1 MSKRISAFEAKKNMH
16 YHKYLKKGEAFTM
29 DDLEIKQYVDTEKAL
44 GRIRGNAKLFKTL
57 LTHFL
62 ATRSQFEQLQ
72 KEIAANDREAA
83 SKSVHA
89 LKGVAAN
96 LSMTKLYDVSA
107 PFEALLKTDAD
118 ATEILA
124 SFNVAYEKTIESVNS
139 ILATL

>member
-1 MSKRISAFEAKKNMH
+1 MN
-16 YHKYLKKGEAFTM
+16 
-29 DDLEIKQYVDTEKAL
+29 DLEIKQYVDAEKAL

-62 ATRSQFEQLQ
+62 ATRNQFEQLQ
-72 KEIAANDREAA
+72 KEIAANDRDAA

-107 PFEALLKTDAD
+107 PFETLLKTDAD
-118 ATEILA
+118 ITESLEA
-124 SFNVAYEKTIESVNS
+124 FNSAYEKTLECVNS
-139 ILATL
+139 ILPTL

>member
-1 MSKRISAFEAKKNMH
+1 
-16 YHKYLKKGEAFTM
+16 M
-29 DDLEIKQYVDTEKAL
+29 DEMEIKKYVNVEKGL
-44 GRIRGNAKLFKTL
+44 ERIRGNAKLFKTL

-72 KEIAANDREAA
+72 KEMEANDREAA

-96 LSMTKLYDVSA
+96 LSMTTLYDLCP

-118 ATEILA
+118 TSEALA
-124 SFNVAYEKTIESVNS
+124 SFNAAYEKTMECVND
-139 ILATL
+139 ILPTLSA

>member
-1 MSKRISAFEAKKNMH
+1 
-16 YHKYLKKGEAFTM
+16 M
-29 DDLEIKQYVDTEKAL
+29 DDTEIRQYVDTEKAL
-44 GRIRGNAKLFKTL
+44 GRIRGNMKLFKTL

-83 SKSVHA
+83 SKTVHA

-96 LSMTKLYDVSA
+96 LSMPALYDLCP

-118 ATEILA
+118 AGGSMAEFGA
-124 SFNVAYEKTIESVNS
+124 AYEKTVECVNA
-139 ILATL
+139 ILPTLS

>member
-1 MSKRISAFEAKKNMH
+1 MDEMEIK
-16 YHKYLKKGEAFTM
+16 KYLNK
-29 DDLEIKQYVDTEKAL
+29 EKAL
-44 GRIRGNAKLFKTL
+44 ERIRGNAKLFKTL

-96 LSMTKLYDVSA
+96 LSMPELYDLCP
-107 PFEALLKTDAD
+107 PFEALLKTDSD
-118 ATEILA
+118 PSEILA
-124 SFNVAYEKTIESVNS
+124 SFNAAYEKTVECVNAVLS
-139 ILATL
+139 TL

>member
-1 MSKRISAFEAKKNMH
+1 
-16 YHKYLKKGEAFTM
+16 M
-29 DDLEIKQYVDTEKAL
+29 DDMEIKQYVNAEKAL
-44 GRIRGNAKLFKTL
+44 ERIRGNAKLFKTL

-62 ATRSQFEQLQ
+62 ATRSQFDQLQ
-72 KEIAANDREAA
+72 NEIAANDRDAA

-96 LSMTKLYDVSA
+96 LSMPALYDLCP

-118 ATEILA
+118 ASESLA
-124 SFNVAYEKTIESVNS
+124 SFNAAYEKTVESVNT

>member
-1 MSKRISAFEAKKNMH
+1 M
-16 YHKYLKKGEAFTM
+16 GETVTM
-29 DDLEIKQYVDTEKAL
+29 DDMGIKQYVNTEKAL
-44 GRIRGNAKLFKTL
+44 ERIRGNAKLFKTL

-72 KEIAANDREAA
+72 KQIVDNDRDGA

-96 LSMTKLYDVSA
+96 LSMTALYDICA

-118 ATEILA
+118 TSESMAEFSA
-124 SFNVAYEKTIESVNS
+124 AYEKTVECVNT
-139 ILATL
+139 ILPTL

>member
-1 MSKRISAFEAKKNMH
+1 
-16 YHKYLKKGEAFTM
+16 M
-29 DDLEIKQYVDTEKAL
+29 DDMEIKQYVNTEKAL
-44 GRIRGNAKLFKTL
+44 ERIRGNAKLFKTL

-96 LSMTKLYDVSA
+96 LSMTTLYDVCSS
-107 PFEALLKTDAD
+107 FEALLKTDAD
-118 ATEILA
+118 ILESLTSLNA
-124 SFNVAYEKTIESVNS
+124 AYEKTVESVNS
-139 ILATL
+139 ILSTL

>member
-1 MSKRISAFEAKKNMH
+1 
-16 YHKYLKKGEAFTM
+16 M
-29 DDLEIKQYVDTEKAL
+29 DDMEIKQHINTEKAL
-44 GRIRGNAKLFKTL
+44 ERIRGNAKLFKTL

-72 KEIAANDREAA
+72 QEIEANDREAA

-96 LSMTKLYDVSA
+96 LSMMALYDLCP

-118 ATEILA
+118 ASESLA
-124 SFNVAYEKTIESVNS
+124 AFNATYEKTMECVNV
-139 ILATL
+139 ILPTLS